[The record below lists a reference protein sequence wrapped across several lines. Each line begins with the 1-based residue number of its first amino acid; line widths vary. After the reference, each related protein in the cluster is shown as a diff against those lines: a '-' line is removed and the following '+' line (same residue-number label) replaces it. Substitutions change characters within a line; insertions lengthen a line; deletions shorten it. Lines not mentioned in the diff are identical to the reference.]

1 MQIGDNAAVGGD
13 VTGGDK
19 ITAGGH
25 VIQAAAGATVIIGGP
40 APGQAGEGLSAL
52 TDLVQRS
59 PEVRQAV
66 IGFRTDFQ
74 AASEQID
81 LLSDYKD
88 LHDILHRLQFQCF
101 NGIQQIAPRFPDD
114 EMAADTLSDSLVTLD
129 GIISEVQEFSKRA
142 SAAKQEVTWFQELT
156 DSRAELQTAV
166 DASDP
171 KPLKKLIWRL
181 NRLLST
187 QPSKINGRLNTAAR
201 ALRLSALNK
210 ALVDILGN
218 VQSLDFDAA
227 KKESF
232 QRGVD
237 GLTALSFSLTALID
251 SHDAWQNVDV
261 ELRRVETLIEHDLAE
276 LEMSWPDLKARAEA
290 LYGAVTDEWAAA
302 LKKEAGGL
310 DAALGEQNPA
320 KIKRSF
326 RNYRRR
332 AGDRFFRVDIDLK
345 TLCGELRQVGAPLAS
360 VLKMIE

>member
-1 MQIGDNAAVGGD
+1 
-13 VTGGDK
+13 
-19 ITAGGH
+19 
-25 VIQAAAGATVIIGGP
+25 
-40 APGQAGEGLSAL
+40 
-52 TDLVQRS
+52 
-59 PEVRQAV
+59 
-66 IGFRTDFQ
+66 
-74 AASEQID
+74 
-81 LLSDYKD
+81 
-88 LHDILHRLQFQCF
+88 
-101 NGIQQIAPRFPDD
+101 
-114 EMAADTLSDSLVTLD
+114 
-129 GIISEVQEFSKRA
+129 
-142 SAAKQEVTWFQELT
+142 VTWLQELT
-156 DSRAELQTAV
+156 DSRAELQTTV
-166 DASDP
+166 EASDP

-187 QPSKINGRLNTAAR
+187 QPSKINGRLNNAAR

-210 ALVDILGN
+210 ALVDILGS
-218 VQSLDFDAA
+218 VQALDFDAA

-261 ELRRVETLIEHDLAE
+261 ELRRVETLIEHDPAE
-276 LEMSWPDLKARAEA
+276 LEMSWPDLKAKAEA

-302 LKKEAGGL
+302 LKKEAEGL

-326 RNYRRR
+326 RSYRRR

-345 TLCGELRQVGAPLAS
+345 TLCGELRLVGQPLAS